1 MGGHRPRRSL
11 DGACTTGA
19 VPSSSHE
26 VNQPLNCR
34 LPQSS
39 QTPKGS
45 DDEHAVRETRGR
57 GRRCWRASS
66 RTAGC
71 PARSRPAT
79 CTATSGRASRSPGS
93 CRGRSHASRISAGCG
108 RTRCAPP
115 TAGGPACGSTS
126 TRGWLR
132 ARRGRSEEVGARR
145 GAGNRQDP
153 PRGFVSFVGWS
164 PPSFF
169 SRFFS
174 RDQTLGIPNSLAA
187 SERLQRRPLEDRLT
201 SGPPASRDATR
212 SPLLP
217 LPPAEFPMRSRESW
231 AKAQQP
237 ASNSGQA
244 P

>member
-1 MGGHRPRRSL
+1 VAAGFLASLAGAARAARSASRPQVRALHGHARRL
-11 DGACTTGA
+11 YATVTDIARMAAALLA
-19 VPSSSHE
+19 VKLTHG
-26 VNQPLNCR
+26 R
-34 LPQSS
+34 LPSPFTARDVYRNEWTGLTEPRVVQ
-39 QTPKGS
+39 GALACL
-45 DDEHAVRETRGR
+45 DELGWLRPEAVR
-57 GRRCWRASS
+57 AQ
-66 RTAGC
+66 
-71 PARSRPAT
+71 
-79 CTATSGRASRSPGS
+79 
-93 CRGRSHASRISAGCG
+93 
-108 RTRCAPP
+108 
-115 TAGGPACGSTS
+115 TAGGPACGFTS
-126 TRGWLR
+126 IHGWPR
-132 ARRGRSEEVGARR
+132 ARPGRSADVGARR